1 MGCSDGRLS
10 VIDFAACLGGQDMR
24 QSSNYHS
31 FPPFPH
37 QPIPFQRIFAR
48 ATTRPALKHYTSKKR
63 VRTVDRGY
71 VWPRTYRRA
80 SVSLIALYRMKGLLW
95 TVVGLILFLSQQQ
108 EVMVLL
114 ERMLDG
120 LICGFYCVQV
130 DLRLPSRHLIRS
142 HSLPTLM
149 LVFTLNPRLDLLL
162 ILFTLALLTR

>member
-80 SVSLIALYRMKGLLW
+80 SVSLIALYRMNGLLW
-95 TVVGLILFLSQQQ
+95 TVVGSDIFSVAATRGDGVIGKNAGRTDLWS
-108 EVMVLL
+108 LL
-114 ERMLDG
+114 R
-120 LICGFYCVQV
+120 QV

-149 LVFTLNPRLDLLL
+149 LVFTFNPRFDYSSFYSLWPS
-162 ILFTLALLTR
+162 